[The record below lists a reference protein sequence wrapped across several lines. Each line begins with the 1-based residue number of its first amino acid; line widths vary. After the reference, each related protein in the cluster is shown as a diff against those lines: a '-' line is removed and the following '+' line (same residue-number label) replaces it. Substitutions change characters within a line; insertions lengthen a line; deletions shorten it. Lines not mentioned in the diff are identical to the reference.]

1 MRCELEAQCALSGKL
16 EVAYRTGGCTHPTR
30 GQCGP
35 KPAKAVESS
44 RDHLLLNKAKPQSH
58 RAIPGARQAA
68 LGTLGSMA

>member
-35 KPAKAVESS
+35 KPAKAV
-44 RDHLLLNKAKPQSH
+44 
-58 RAIPGARQAA
+58 
-68 LGTLGSMA
+68 